1 MSNQCNVSCHFGK
14 ALSLIQHEERDVI
27 VASEAD
33 EEMGPRT
40 APAPLA
46 PNKILRSYTRRN
58 LIRVYPR
65 GTRLLSSNM
74 DPLPFWRS
82 GCQMVALN
90 YQAKDRPLLLNRA
103 LFRQNGR
110 CGYVLKPRGLCGES
124 FGDAPSLHRIEAT
137 YHFSGPNAATDPPT
151 SGSKALSVRII
162 SGQHLPKS
170 EEQTMRGGVIEPY
183 VKLRIIGH
191 LCDEAECVTKVVPK
205 VGGVCTERGC
215 SGGDKKQSWHLPVLS
230 ERFQPFVERDLRVRD
245 PSARVLL
252 RRVPRED
259 ALVAGRR
266 PPRLLRRP
274 LLPPPQRVQERAP
287 GELRRRAAHPRLPLC
302 PRHDR
307 GRARGRRRSRARAG
321 PLVDGRNSL

>member
-1 MSNQCNVSCHFGK
+1 MSNQSNVSCHFGK

-124 FGDAPSLHRIEAT
+124 FGDAPSLVYRICRCET
-137 YHFSGPNAATDPPT
+137 YHFLGPNAAIDPPT

-205 VGGVCTERGC
+205 VGDSV
-215 SGGDKKQSWHLPVLS
+215 
-230 ERFQPFVERDLRVRD
+230 
-245 PSARVLL
+245 
-252 RRVPRED
+252 
-259 ALVAGRR
+259 
-266 PPRLLRRP
+266 
-274 LLPPPQRVQERAP
+274 
-287 GELRRRAAHPRLPLC
+287 
-302 PRHDR
+302 
-307 GRARGRRRSRARAG
+307 
-321 PLVDGRNSL
+321 

>member
-1 MSNQCNVSCHFGK
+1 MSNQSNVSCHFGK

-124 FGDAPSLHRIEAT
+124 FGDAPSLVHRICRGDLSFFRPERGHRPA
-137 YHFSGPNAATDPPT
+137 YERLQSPVGEDHKRPAPAEIGGADDE
-151 SGSKALSVRII
+151 GRRHRALRQASNHRAP
-162 SGQHLPKS
+162 LR
-170 EEQTMRGGVIEPY
+170 RGGM
-183 VKLRIIGH
+183 RH
-191 LCDEAECVTKVVPK
+191 
-205 VGGVCTERGC
+205 
-215 SGGDKKQSWHLPVLS
+215 QSC
-230 ERFQPFVERDLRVRD
+230 
-245 PSARVLL
+245 A
-252 RRVPRED
+252 
-259 ALVAGRR
+259 
-266 PPRLLRRP
+266 
-274 LLPPPQRVQERAP
+274 
-287 GELRRRAAHPRLPLC
+287 
-302 PRHDR
+302 
-307 GRARGRRRSRARAG
+307 
-321 PLVDGRNSL
+321 

>member
-124 FGDAPSLHRIEAT
+124 FGDAPSLVHRICKGDLSLFRPERCHRPADERLQSPVGDD
-137 YHFSGPNAATDPPT
+137 HKRPAPAEIGGADDE
-151 SGSKALSVRII
+151 GRRHRALRQASNHRAP
-162 SGQHLPKS
+162 LR
-170 EEQTMRGGVIEPY
+170 RGGM
-183 VKLRIIGH
+183 RH
-191 LCDEAECVTKVVPK
+191 
-205 VGGVCTERGC
+205 
-215 SGGDKKQSWHLPVLS
+215 QSC
-230 ERFQPFVERDLRVRD
+230 
-245 PSARVLL
+245 A
-252 RRVPRED
+252 
-259 ALVAGRR
+259 
-266 PPRLLRRP
+266 
-274 LLPPPQRVQERAP
+274 
-287 GELRRRAAHPRLPLC
+287 
-302 PRHDR
+302 
-307 GRARGRRRSRARAG
+307 
-321 PLVDGRNSL
+321 